1 MVPSQET
8 VYVVVPSQETVYV
21 VDDDEA
27 VRDSLAALL
36 ETIGFNVR
44 LFSQGLEFLSA
55 IATSFRGCVLLD
67 IQLPGLSGLE
77 VVERLAENESKLS
90 IVLMTA
96 FATPEIV
103 SRAERSNVV
112 ALVEKPLNQA
122 LLIENIE
129 RALRTS
135 SQAP

>member
-1 MVPSQET
+1 MENVAS
-8 VYVVVPSQETVYV
+8 VVPSQETVYV

-44 LFSQGLEFLSA
+44 LFGQGLEFLSA
-55 IATSFRGCVLLD
+55 IGTSFRGCVLLD
-67 IQLPGLSGLE
+67 VQLPGLSGLE
-77 VVERLAENESKLS
+77 VVERLAENESKLA

-96 FATPEIV
+96 FATPEIL
-103 SRAERSNVV
+103 SRAERPNVV

>member
-1 MVPSQET
+1 MEKVAG
-8 VYVVVPSQETVYV
+8 VVPSQETIYV

-36 ETIGFNVR
+36 ETMDFNIR
-44 LFSQGLEFLSA
+44 LFCQGLEFLSA

-67 IQLPGLSGLE
+67 VQLPGLSGLE
-77 VVERLAENESKLS
+77 VVERLAKYESTLS
-90 IVLMTA
+90 IVLMIA
-96 FATPEIV
+96 FATPEV
-103 SRAERSNVV
+103 LSRAERSNAV